1 MGTKV
6 RFRLDG
12 NNGTTGD
19 SFSSFSDVS
28 PKKSILK
35 TPVNLTDTVD
45 DLSEGTLSPLAGNGL
60 VASSF
65 TEEIAPVILPT
76 FADSWELS
84 PISGE
89 GSLMD
94 DRLQHLLRNSLLP
107 VFTQHLV
114 PVNKSGS
121 GHHLVFAG
129 DQDTSVNKTLSSGS
143 ITTTDPTIGFEHD
156 P

>member
-1 MGTKV
+1 MGMTEWEL
-6 RFRLDG
+6 RLDLG
-12 NNGTTGD
+12 WTVTMELLAT
-19 SFSSFSDVS
+19 VLAVLLMLAQ
-28 PKKSILK
+28 KKYILK
-35 TPVNLTDTVD
+35 TSVNLTDTVD

-65 TEEIAPVILPT
+65 TEEIAPAILPT
-76 FADSWELS
+76 SADSWELP

-94 DRLQHLLRNSLLP
+94 DRLQHLLRNSLLR

-129 DQDTSVNKTLSSGS
+129 D
-143 ITTTDPTIGFEHD
+143 
-156 P
+156 